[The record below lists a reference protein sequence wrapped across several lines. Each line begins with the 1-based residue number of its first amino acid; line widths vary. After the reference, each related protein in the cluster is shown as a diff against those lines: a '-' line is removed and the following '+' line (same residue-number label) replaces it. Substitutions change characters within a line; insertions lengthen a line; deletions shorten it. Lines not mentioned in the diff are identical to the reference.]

1 MESGRG
7 LWKVGVAYEKYCVA
21 QEVWSNKSI
30 ERSLSGF
37 PSVCVCACA
46 LRVRVRVRVC
56 VCVCVSATRG
66 STAQTSKP
74 IIFQMVVLQK

>member
-1 MESGRG
+1 MDVVDEKWEWCRE
-7 LWKVGVAYEKYCVA
+7 VGVAYEKYCVA

-37 PSVCVCACA
+37 PC
-46 LRVRVRVRVC
+46 VC
-56 VCVCVSATRG
+56 VCVCVCLFVSATRG